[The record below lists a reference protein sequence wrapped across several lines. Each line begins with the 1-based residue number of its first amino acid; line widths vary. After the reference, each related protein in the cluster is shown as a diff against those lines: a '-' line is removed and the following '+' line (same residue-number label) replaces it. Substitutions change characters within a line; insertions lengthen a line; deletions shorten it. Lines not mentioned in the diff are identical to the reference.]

1 MSINVKKMAGQKK
14 FYRFGMLFVVLS
26 AVGVQAPTVS
36 AQVDNRGYESAKAL
50 KTIQW
55 KWSDGVAGGG
65 RTISNSKYQNS
76 TKYPMIVVTIKPRT
90 IPRIV
95 SIEGYYENE
104 GGGGGTWREENRA
117 QSENGEVR
125 IQPDPYCAE
134 SGECSGTFRYRIL
147 IEPSGDQPQYK
158 RVEFKLSWRSSSS
171 SGSSSSGGSSSGG
184 SSSSSG
190 SSSSGVSAAAFVG
203 WNLEDV
209 QDYLGFDPRTYDCS
223 GSYRSVLW
231 ASNWWVVGYSGGTLI
246 VSKSRSYCS

>member
-1 MSINVKKMAGQKK
+1 MSINVKKMTGQKK

-36 AQVDNRGYESAKAL
+36 AQVVNRGYESAKAL

-171 SGSSSSGGSSSGG
+171 SGSSSSGGG
-184 SSSSSG
+184 SSSSG

>member
-1 MSINVKKMAGQKK
+1 MSMMVKEMAGRKK
-14 FYRFGMLFVVLS
+14 FYRFGVLLS
-26 AVGVQAPTVS
+26 LLCLVGLQIPTAS
-36 AQVDNRGYESAKAL
+36 AQVDNRGYADSKAL

-76 TKYPMIVVTIKPRT
+76 TKYPMIVVTIKPRA

-95 SIEGYYENE
+95 SIESYYENE
-104 GGGGGTWREENRA
+104 GGGGGAWREENRA

-125 IQPDPYCAE
+125 IQPDPYCADN
-134 SGECSGTFRYRIL
+134 GKCSGTFRYRIL

-171 SGSSSSGGSSSGG
+171 GGSTSSGGSSSGG

-209 QDYLGFDPRTYDCS
+209 QDYLGFDPQTYDCT
-223 GSYRSVLW
+223 GSYRGVWW
-231 ASNWWVVGYSGGTLI
+231 ASNWWVVSYSGGTLI
-246 VSKSRSYCS
+246 ISKSRGYCS